1 MASTL
6 ENMTSW
12 FKSQING
19 KPLGTSLS
27 TNEDVKEEISKM
39 QTSISKAS
47 NNYQNN
53 IKKYKE
59 VAKFNQH
66 LTRSY
71 MANLKV
77 IVDVSELLNSYA
89 SVFTSLKT
97 EFGKMDSAL
106 GKGLDLADFE
116 YLQNL
121 TKSKIDDLNL
131 QFTKQSEG
139 LKKLYTMYGK
149 PEELNRVIVAQA
161 ELQKMIDSA
170 GETYQ
175 NLATNTQ
182 TNNSASATATAAT
195 AATVAPVA
203 PTSSTNPL
211 QGTFP
216 FAGGKVKMQ
225 KKNQK
230 KTKPASKKKPASAK
244 TNKSKKNT

>member
-1 MASTL
+1 MASTI
-6 ENMTSW
+6 ENMTNW
-12 FKSQING
+12 FKSQMNG
-19 KPLGTSLS
+19 KPLGATLS
-27 TNEDVKEEISKM
+27 TGEDVKEEISKM

-47 NNYQNN
+47 KNYQDN
-53 IKKYKE
+53 ITKYKE

-106 GKGLDLADFE
+106 GKGLDLTDFE

-121 TKSKIDDLNL
+121 TKSKIDDLNN
-131 QFTKQSEG
+131 QFSKQSEG

-175 NLATNTQ
+175 NLAGAQANAQ
-182 TNNSASATATAAT
+182 GQLASVTGTPATPVP
-195 AATVAPVA
+195 TVAA
-203 PTSSTNPL
+203 NPL

-216 FAGGKVKMQ
+216 FAGGKPKAKRQ
-225 KKNQK
+225 QRKKRTTTKSTSNK
-230 KTKPASKKKPASAK
+230 KSKAK
-244 TNKSKKNT
+244 TNA

>member
-1 MASTL
+1 
-6 ENMTSW
+6 
-12 FKSQING
+12 
-19 KPLGTSLS
+19 
-27 TNEDVKEEISKM
+27 
-39 QTSISKAS
+39 
-47 NNYQNN
+47 
-53 IKKYKE
+53 
-59 VAKFNQH
+59 
-66 LTRSY
+66 

-106 GKGLDLADFE
+106 GKGLDLTDFE

-121 TKSKIDDLNL
+121 TKSKIDDLNN
-131 QFTKQSEG
+131 QFSKQSEG

-175 NLATNTQ
+175 NLAGAQANAQ
-182 TNNSASATATAAT
+182 GQLASVTGTPATPVPTVTA
-195 AATVAPVA
+195 
-203 PTSSTNPL
+203 NPL

-216 FAGGKVKMQ
+216 FAGGKPKAKRQ
-225 KKNQK
+225 QRKQRTTTKSTSNKK
-230 KTKPASKKKPASAK
+230 SKAK
-244 TNKSKKNT
+244 TNA